1 MARAAASARQRD
13 DRLQALSRWRRPST
27 KSLRTSFASHASTR
41 RRTSSF
47 RPSWCATTSRFS
59 ITPIC
64 GAISRTS
71 PPPCAAWWI
80 RRRSGGSDS
89 AISSPTNAGRST
101 NGSRPRRARSRCAVS
116 SAREPAS
123 AISRRGPPRVLES
136 GERIETGARRFR
148 VIETGH
154 VPHGW
159 DASLLFEETDGTLFC
174 SDLLG
179 HGGDVEALCC
189 GDIVG
194 RSEAYNMRQ
203 QEGPMAGSVPY
214 THRTRP
220 IIEQLADLEPKTLAC
235 MHGSSFAGEG
245 GRVLREFGD
254 VLERCFGPR

>member
-1 MARAAASARQRD
+1 MAATVDEIAPDVFRVACFNAQANFQFSSFVVRDDEPLLYHTNLRGNFADVAAAVRGVVDPAEI
-13 DRLQALSRWRRPST
+13 RWIGFSHFESDECG
-27 KSLRTSFASHASTR
+27 SLNEWLAAAPRAEPVCSFVGARTSVGDFA
-41 RRTSSF
+41 
-47 RPSWCATTSRFS
+47 
-59 ITPIC
+59 
-64 GAISRTS
+64 
-71 PPPCAAWWI
+71 
-80 RRRSGGSDS
+80 
-89 AISSPTNAGRST
+89 
-101 NGSRPRRARSRCAVS
+101 AR
-116 SAREPAS
+116 
-123 AISRRGPPRVLES
+123 PPRVLES